1 MHPVNNRNFGP
12 TGIQVSYN
20 NGTAVVVGWIVKQ
33 LGTRKFT
40 VTSDGVTLYSVFL
53 AKTTAYAQTPGAGFC
68 TIIITTTPNG
78 GPEYVKAIYD
88 ATVVTTANNKY
99 PWSLGSAPSGG
110 VVLPN
115 APAPITNLQ
124 ITSPIAGEAI
134 LTFTGPTPAPVGY
147 LVQYKDVTGAGSIQ
161 TISPTPTS
169 SPVTKTG
176 LTSTNVYTFY
186 VSSMGTSGSSP
197 VVSHNITISMV
208 M

>member
-1 MHPVNNRNFGP
+1 MHPVNNKNFGP

-40 VTSDGVTLYSVFL
+40 VTSDGVTLYPVFL
-53 AKTTAYAQTPGAGFC
+53 AKTTAFATSLGAGFC
-68 TIIITTTPNG
+68 TITIQSTPNG
-78 GPEYVKAIYD
+78 GPEYVRAIYD
-88 ATVVTTANNKY
+88 ATVVTTANNRY
-99 PWSLGSAPSGG
+99 PWSLSAAPAGG

-124 ITSPIAGEAI
+124 ITSPIAGEAV
-134 LTFTGPTPAPVGY
+134 LTFTGPTPAPASY

-161 TISPTPTS
+161 TISPNPSS

-176 LTSTNVYTFY
+176 LTSTHIYTFY
-186 VSSMGTSGSSP
+186 VSSMGVNGSSP
-197 VVSHNITISMV
+197 VISHNITIT
-208 M
+208 